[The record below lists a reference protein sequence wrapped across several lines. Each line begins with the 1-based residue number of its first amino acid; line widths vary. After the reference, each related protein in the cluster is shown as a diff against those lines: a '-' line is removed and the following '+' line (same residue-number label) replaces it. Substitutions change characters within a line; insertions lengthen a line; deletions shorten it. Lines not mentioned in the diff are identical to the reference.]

1 MIELTHLQAMGEEA
15 ALEQRSRSRMLYINL
30 AGNHL
35 RALRERAAGG
45 RSTALGPSPEEGSA
59 GEGCS
64 RQSEQSRPGAKRV
77 RRVAALPPSKARKLE
92 TAASTILPLDALM
105 PSRDQSAEGGVD
117 KQLLSSLGAGKVA
130 SAATGSAVGTPP
142 GGRAKATVVAKEQ
155 GKCARKCR
163 TTPKGTQ
170 SMASSVATT
179 SGSVATTSGSVATTS
194 GSVATVAS
202 SAASAAGNV
211 ATVKSSSSLQEM
223 FGSDSDSEGWEEQES
238 WEQAMAVSGR
248 AASSK
253 ANATVSGKKSKAKSD
268 SRGSGTKEGVVHGSP
283 RPHPPAK
290 ANWSIVPTNQP
301 EELTGRGG
309 AGCSTVAFVLL
320 PTSAP
325 PPSEELFY
333 RLLTNHV
340 LSEEDLVQ
348 NSYPRPTGVEGVA
361 FIRQEVDSRVQ
372 PTPCGAN
379 GVLGLWGGSTGW
391 W

>member
-64 RQSEQSRPGAKRV
+64 RQPEQSRPGAKRV

-92 TAASTILPLDALM
+92 AAASTILPLDALM
-105 PSRDQSAEGGVD
+105 PSRDQSVEGGVD

-142 GGRAKATVVAKEQ
+142 GGRAKAAVVAKEQ

-179 SGSVATTSGSVATTS
+179 SGSVAT
-194 GSVATVAS
+194 VAS
-202 SAASAAGNV
+202 SAASAAGNA

-238 WEQAMAVSGR
+238 WEQTMAVSGR

-268 SRGSGTKEGVVHGSP
+268 SRGSGTKEGVVHGAP

-290 ANWSIVPTNQP
+290 ANWSIVPTNQA
-301 EELTGRGG
+301 EELTGGG
-309 AGCSTVAFVLL
+309 GVGCSTVALCCHPPL
-320 PTSAP
+320 PHP
-325 PPSEELFY
+325 LQK
-333 RLLTNHV
+333 N
-340 LSEEDLVQ
+340 
-348 NSYPRPTGVEGVA
+348 
-361 FIRQEVDSRVQ
+361 
-372 PTPCGAN
+372 C
-379 GVLGLWGGSTGW
+379 STVY
-391 W
+391 

>member
-45 RSTALGPSPEEGSA
+45 RSTALGTSPEERSA

-64 RQSEQSRPGAKRV
+64 RQPEQSRPGTKRV
-77 RRVAALPPSKARKLE
+77 RRVADLPPSKARKLE
-92 TAASTILPLDALM
+92 AAASTILPLDALM
-105 PSRDQSAEGGVD
+105 PFRDQSAEGGVD

-179 SGSVATTSGSVATTS
+179 SGSVATTSGSVATAGGSVATAG

-238 WEQAMAVSGR
+238 WEQAMAVSGL

-253 ANATVSGKKSKAKSD
+253 ANTTVSGKKSKAKSD

-290 ANWSIVPTNQP
+290 ANWSIVPTNQA
-301 EELTGRGG
+301 EELTGGG
-309 AGCSTVAFVLL
+309 GVGCSTVALCCHPPL
-320 PTSAP
+320 PHP
-325 PPSEELFY
+325 LQK
-333 RLLTNHV
+333 N
-340 LSEEDLVQ
+340 
-348 NSYPRPTGVEGVA
+348 
-361 FIRQEVDSRVQ
+361 
-372 PTPCGAN
+372 C
-379 GVLGLWGGSTGW
+379 STVY
-391 W
+391 